1 MLLRGRY
8 RIIDRKKL
16 SLSILLCRF
25 INVVLAV
32 FCLFPPYRPTYLENI
47 KLSLAIG
54 GRMRIDCYANGQ
66 SVRARVCCPVTHLP
80 IVSFAKTETSSSST
94 RSKWKEARERE
105 REDMLNA
112 AGLSL
117 SLHIN
122 LFTPIISLFLV
133 VNCLFLRPVDCGM
146 MECSLP
152 RTFARKIDARL
163 SIYSWAGQK
172 SKKKTQKVFYLLK
185 WKFNKRLA
193 DDRVSIAMRR
203 TTFLCSGF
211 I

>member
-1 MLLRGRY
+1 MLVDWSSSRVAPGPLPHNRSEETLS
-8 RIIDRKKL
+8 I

-105 REDMLNA
+105 RERRYA
-112 AGLSL
+112 KRRRSLSL
-117 SLHIN
+117 SAYQLIHTHN
-122 LFTPIISLFLV
+122 LSLSCGELSFSSSGRLR
-133 VNCLFLRPVDCGM
+133 NDGMLIAAHFRSENWRPSIHLFMGGP
-146 MECSLP
+146 
-152 RTFARKIDARL
+152 
-163 SIYSWAGQK
+163 
-172 SKKKTQKVFYLLK
+172 KK
-185 WKFNKRLA
+185 
-193 DDRVSIAMRR
+193 
-203 TTFLCSGF
+203 
-211 I
+211 

>member
-1 MLLRGRY
+1 M
-8 RIIDRKKL
+8 
-16 SLSILLCRF
+16 
-25 INVVLAV
+25 

-172 SKKKTQKVFYLLK
+172 SKKKPKRYFTSLNESSTSGWRMIECRSQCGDRRSSAAVLC
-185 WKFNKRLA
+185 NKIFCFFRPFLRL
-193 DDRVSIAMRR
+193 V
-203 TTFLCSGF
+203 G
-211 I
+211 